1 MSKSKLFPKILII
14 KYSYDPENLP
24 EVYHLIL
31 NDNYE
36 GCYMTKADL
45 LERLNLVMTGEVF
58 KI

>member
-1 MSKSKLFPKILII
+1 MPESKLFPKILVI

-24 EVYHLIL
+24 AVYHLIL
-31 NDNYE
+31 NDVYE
-36 GCYMTKADL
+36 GCYATKADL